1 MQPANQNQNQAQDAV
16 VAQPTAKKTMTP
28 LAVEEPTPDNAST
41 ASKSSW
47 FPLRLRGGIGPCCAM
62 IDACLCCCALEDICC
77 CGLAELC

>member
-1 MQPANQNQNQAQDAV
+1 MRHLAHSHAA
-16 VAQPTAKKTMTP
+16 P

-62 IDACLCCCALEDICC
+62 IDACVSGCSYMSSWKTLLSKTR
-77 CGLAELC
+77 